1 MDSEL
6 IMTRFHSI
14 YEKLNRVL
22 VKTPFDELRIS
33 DEVKDEVLF
42 TLLVNNI
49 ADLAHPN
56 ETLVLVS
63 KNFKKLLRK
72 HRFLELWEIC
82 FY

>member
-1 MDSEL
+1 M